1 MAILC
6 PTTLLARQHYELA
19 LERFSQFDVK
29 IAAFSRLI
37 TEKQQNIYLK
47 EVKDGSAHLIIG
59 THRLLSKDIQF
70 KDLGLLIID
79 EEQRFGVEQKERI
92 KELKTNIDVLT
103 LSATPIPRTLQIS
116 LLGVRSMSI
125 INTAPK
131 DRMPIQTYVTPF
143 DMNIVKELIERE
155 LGRNGQVF
163 FLHNNISSLYLR
175 AKKLE
180 QMLPG
185 VPIGVAH
192 GQMSREDIEDVMIK
206 FYNGEIKVLV
216 CTSII
221 ENGIDVPNANMII
234 VEDSDKYGL
243 SQLYQIKGRVGRSDR
258 IAYAYLMYGQF
269 KTLTDKAK
277 KRLEALQDFTELG
290 SGYKI
295 AQRDLMIRGAGDILG
310 PEQAGFIDSI
320 GLDMYIK
327 LLNEAVQE
335 KLSGV
340 KEEAETDS
348 NPSLSLDAYIPSN
361 YAEDSDKIGLY
372 QEILLAPSIEDLE
385 NLKEKVK
392 DIYGELPQEVESLF
406 SKRTIDLLVRDSG
419 VENLSEVLNKVE
431 IILGDSFIKIKGIG
445 NILFEALIPYLNFI
459 KVSYANNKFKILMNK
474 RKMWIED
481 LQDILR
487 CLVRIAKT
495 NKIKEVI

>member
-1 MAILC
+1 M
-6 PTTLLARQHYELA
+6 
-19 LERFSQFDVK
+19 
-29 IAAFSRLI
+29 
-37 TEKQQNIYLK
+37 
-47 EVKDGSAHLIIG
+47 
-59 THRLLSKDIQF
+59 LSKDIHF

-79 EEQRFGVEQKERI
+79 EEQRFGVEQKEKI
-92 KELKTNIDVLT
+92 KELKSNIDVLT

-143 DMNIVKELIERE
+143 DMDVIKELIERE

-163 FLHNNISSLYLR
+163 FLHNNISTLYQR
-175 AKKLE
+175 ASKLE
-180 QMLPG
+180 KLLPG

-192 GQMSREDIEDVMIK
+192 GQMNRDDIEDVMIK
-206 FYNGEIKVLV
+206 FYKGEIKVLV
-216 CTSII
+216 CTSIV

-234 VEDSDKYGL
+234 VEDSDRYGL

-258 IAYAYLMYGQF
+258 IAYAYLMYSPY
-269 KTLTDKAK
+269 KILNDKAQ
-277 KRLEALQDFTELG
+277 KRLQALQDFTELG

-327 LLNEAVQE
+327 LLNE
-335 KLSGV
+335 SV
-340 KEEAETDS
+340 KEKMTGIEEEPVEA
-348 NPSLSLDAYIPSN
+348 NPSLSLDAYIPKE
-361 YAEDSDKIGLY
+361 YATDSDKIELY
-372 QEILLAPSIEDLE
+372 QEILMAPAIEDLAA
-385 NLKEKVK
+385 LKVRMR
-392 DIYGELPQEVESLF
+392 DIYGELPEEVEHLF
-406 SKRTIDLLVRDSG
+406 SKRKIDLLVRDSKI
-419 VENLSEVLNKVE
+419 ESLNEINNKVE
-431 IILGDSFIKIKGIG
+431 ILLGDMFIKIKGIG

-474 RKMWIED
+474 RKGWVED
-481 LQDILR
+481 LVNILQ
-487 CLVRIAKT
+487 CLNNIISK
-495 NKIKEVI
+495 NKIKEIS